1 MAAADPFIGQ
11 IQAFGF
17 NFAPR
22 GWAFCSGALL
32 PISQNTALFSLLG
45 TIYGG
50 DGRTTF
56 QLPDLRGRSPM
67 NEGTGP
73 GLPNFRIGQR
83 GGAQEVTLITSQI
96 PSHNHVA
103 STTTQTQVGVS
114 NSNGGESIA
123 NGQVIANHPGAFS
136 EEGSQGT
143 GLAGVTSTST
153 TTLAQAGGS
162 QSHNNMQPFLALN
175 YCIALEGTY
184 PSRA

>member
-22 GWAFCSGALL
+22 NWAFCNGALL

-67 NEGTGP
+67 NNGTGP
-73 GLPNFRIGQR
+73 GLPNFSIGQR
-83 GGAQEVTLITSQI
+83 GGVEEVTLVTSQI
-96 PSHNHVA
+96 PAHNHTGA
-103 STTTQTQVGVS
+103 TTTQTQIAVS
-114 NSNGGESIA
+114 NSNGGESKA
-123 NGQVIANHPGAFS
+123 NGQVIANHPSAFS
-136 EEGSQGT
+136 EEESPGT
-143 GLAGVTSTST
+143 ALGGVSSTST
-153 TTLAQAGGS
+153 TTITQTGGGQA
-162 QSHNNMQPFLALN
+162 HTNIQPFLAVN
-175 YCIALEGTY
+175 YCIALIGTF
-184 PSRA
+184 PSRS